1 MSVLSLI
8 VMVIE
13 ALVMLFQLR
22 ALMQSSSVDFYH
34 PVTQVVFKLT
44 QPVIRL
50 IPIKNANIKGFYYCG
65 MIVSFVIALICVS
78 ILVVTILQFDSRLVL
93 LFTTIITV
101 KTFGYLIIIL
111 LLAQALTSWLP
122 STRQWSIFFSQIT
135 YPIVAPVQKIIPPI
149 GMIDIS
155 LMIVMLGLFALD
167 SLFARLIP
175 IWRLF

>member
-1 MSVLSLI
+1 M
-8 VMVIE
+8 IE
-13 ALVMLFQLR
+13 
-22 ALMQSSSVDFYH
+22 
-34 PVTQVVFKLT
+34 
-44 QPVIRL
+44 
-50 IPIKNANIKGFYYCG
+50 
-65 MIVSFVIALICVS
+65 SFVIALICVS
-78 ILVVTILQFDSRLVL
+78 ILVVTILQFDIRLVL

-175 IWRLF
+175 IWRFF